1 MSQQIRLDADE
12 PVWVEDL
19 GVRVGPGPIWVDKTA
34 AQASACLQALLKL
47 KKVRQSAGARCRVS
61 KDPPKKPAVHSV
73 HLSRNR
79 GLNRHR
85 GQQPP
90 PKIDG
95 LTPEEAQK
103 MVAEAAAAAAQQAIA
118 SMAPM
123 MQSMMNAAQTTPDAS
138 ALEDRLEQVVTKVL
152 GNVRMMGGAGGGT
165 EGEAFGGPEEPLFIP
180 TGIVRDGA
188 ESLDV
193 QSESSGG
200 GEGLDDAASALKALR
215 KSSPAKKKT
224 SRKKK

>member
-1 MSQQIRLDADE
+1 MSQQIRLDADK

-19 GVRVGPGPIWVDKTA
+19 GVMVGPGPVWVDKRA

-61 KDPPKKPAVHSV
+61 KDPPKKPPVHSV

-103 MVAEAAAAAAQQAIA
+103 MVAEAATAAARQAIA
-118 SMAPM
+118 SMAPL
-123 MQSMMNAAQTTPDAS
+123 MQSMMDAAQATPDAS

-152 GNVRMMGGAGGGT
+152 GGLRIRGASGGAA
-165 EGEAFGGPEEPLFIP
+165 EGESFDGPEEPLFIP
-180 TGIVRDGA
+180 TGIVRDSA

-200 GEGLDDAASALKALR
+200 GEGLDNAASALKALR
-215 KSSPAKKKT
+215 KRTPAKKKT
-224 SRKKK
+224 SKK

>member
-1 MSQQIRLDADE
+1 MSQQIRLDADQ

-19 GVRVGPGPIWVDKTA
+19 GVTVGPGPVWVDPRA

-61 KDPPKKPAVHSV
+61 KDPPKKAPVHSV

-85 GQQPP
+85 GQHPP
-90 PKIDG
+90 PKGDG

-103 MVAEAAAAAAQQAIA
+103 MVSDAAEAAAQQAIA
-118 SMAPM
+118 SLAPM
-123 MQSMMNAAQTTPDAS
+123 MQSMMNSVQTTPDAS
-138 ALEDRLEQVVTKVL
+138 ALEARLEQVVTKVL
-152 GNVRMMGGAGGGT
+152 GGIRVSGSGGGDNS
-165 EGEAFGGPEEPLFIP
+165 FGGPDEPLYIP

-193 QSESSGG
+193 QSESSEG

-215 KSSPAKKKT
+215 KRSPPKKKT

>member
-1 MSQQIRLDADE
+1 MSQQIRLDADQ

-19 GVRVGPGPIWVDKTA
+19 GVRVGPGPVWVDKTA
-34 AQASACLQALLKL
+34 AQESACLQALLKL

-61 KDPPKKPAVHSV
+61 KDPPKKPPVHAV
-73 HLSRNR
+73 HLSRNQ

-85 GQQPP
+85 GQKPP
-90 PKIDG
+90 PKVAG

-103 MVAEAAAAAAQQAIA
+103 MVADAAAAAAQQAIA

-123 MQSMMNAAQTTPDAS
+123 MQSMMTAAQGSPDAS

-152 GNVRMMGGAGGGT
+152 GNVQIGTAPAGSRGVDS
-165 EGEAFGGPEEPLFIP
+165 FDGPEEPLFIP

-193 QSESSGG
+193 QSESSEG

-215 KSSPAKKKT
+215 KRSPAKKKT
-224 SRKKK
+224 SGKKK